1 GERMRRRFR
10 DQDANAG
17 RRSWLTGRSKRP
29 CHGTSED
36 CEEPSSRRTSL
47 PQGRQR
53 LETHLARADAEP
65 VDDFLVERDPV
76 GAAMLDLFGL
86 REPGIEDA
94 LLAR

>member
-1 GERMRRRFR
+1 
-10 DQDANAG
+10 
-17 RRSWLTGRSKRP
+17 
-29 CHGTSED
+29 
-36 CEEPSSRRTSL
+36 SRRTSL

-94 LLAR
+94 LLARRWRRRAQGLEHPVHRVLQDLRVAECLDVVRGEVVLRAAAG